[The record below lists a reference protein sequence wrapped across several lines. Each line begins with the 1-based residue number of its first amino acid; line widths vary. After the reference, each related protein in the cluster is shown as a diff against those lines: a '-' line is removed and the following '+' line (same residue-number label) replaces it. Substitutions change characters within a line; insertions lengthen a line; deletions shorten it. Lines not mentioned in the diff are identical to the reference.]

1 MGLDAL
7 LDVAQSLGARGSS
20 ASAGGTGLYMARAT
34 CTAQAASPISRWL
47 RRNREWAIRSCS
59 SGRPEACE
67 RGRPSAPDR
76 GLLWRPAPRE
86 PCGLRHSHLAHIFH
100 LSPGLLRARAR
111 VWCEM
116 RSIDEHVDDVEK
128 HVPGVLCE
136 YLGGVN
142 GKKHTKQLHFSDRY
156 YPSLLPSALRPQSF
170 PRGVTAAPASSQTP
184 ESAYERPAR
193 KHAHHE
199 PRDTQ
204 TAPTRCATIADRSIP
219 ISGWM
224 HACSGRPE
232 PPATHSHAHG
242 KSNLR

>member
-7 LDVAQSLGARGSS
+7 LDVAQHLGAWGSS

-34 CTAQAASPISRWL
+34 CMAQVASPISRWL

-86 PCGLRHSHLAHIFH
+86 PCGLRHSHLAHLFH

-116 RSIDEHVDDVEK
+116 RSIGERMDDVEK
-128 HVPGVLCE
+128 HMPSVLCE

-156 YPSLLPSALRPQSF
+156 YPSVLPSTLHPQSF
-170 PRGVTAAPASSQTP
+170 RRGVAAAPASPQI
-184 ESAYERPAR
+184 AR
-193 KHAHHE
+193 IRLQK
-199 PRDTQ
+199 PCTQ
-204 TAPTRCATIADRSIP
+204 TRS
-219 ISGWM
+219 
-224 HACSGRPE
+224 R
-232 PPATHSHAHG
+232 
-242 KSNLR
+242 